1 MARPL
6 KVACLNLLFAC
17 MACAPVW
24 AQAQTLE
31 DLIRDALET
40 HPSTQSQRA
49 LVASAEAG
57 LESARWQFFPTPSV
71 SLENASASATDPLYQ
86 GDKQVATLR
95 LQQPLY
101 TGGRLSA
108 GADKAQANLDQSQ
121 ATQDDT
127 RQQLALRVV
136 QAYGDWL
143 GAHLKAQANEKSEQ
157 THTRLRDQV
166 QRRIDEGV
174 SAESDLVLALG
185 RLDAIR
191 ADVTAA
197 RTQRDMALARLG
209 QLLGRPVAHSALA
222 PAIAAPRR
230 VGPDVQVLLVQAQGL
245 SPAVRRAQALAQ
257 VQAATLAERRADLSP
272 DVYVRLERQYGNFNF
287 ANGAPE
293 TRLFLG
299 MSTHLGAGLST
310 LSNLAGANNQWEAAL
325 ADIQVQL
332 RAVGEQVLA
341 DHALAQ
347 SADARLAAV
356 QASLRS
362 AQGVADSYD
371 RQFLAGRKSWLDVMN
386 AARELAQTETLIAD
400 LLSTQVV
407 VSWRLDF
414 YTQGTDAATQIRP

>member
-6 KVACLNLLFAC
+6 QLGCLNLFFGCLAF
-17 MACAPVW
+17 APVW

-31 DLIRDALET
+31 YLIQAALAT
-40 HPSTQSQRA
+40 HPSTQSQLA
-49 LVASAEAG
+49 LVASAVAG
-57 LESARWQFFPTPSV
+57 LDSARWQFFPTPSV
-71 SLENASASATDPLYQ
+71 SLESASASATDPLYQ
-86 GDKQVATLR
+86 GDKQVAILR

-108 GADKAQANLDQSQ
+108 GAEKAQASLNQSK

-143 GAHLKAQANEKSEQ
+143 GAHLKTQANEKSEQ
-157 THTRLRDQV
+157 THNRLRDQV
-166 QRRIDEGV
+166 RRRIDEGV
-174 SAESDLVLALG
+174 SADSDLVLALG

-209 QLLGRPVAHSALA
+209 QLVGHPVAHNALA
-222 PAIAAPRR
+222 PAVAAPRA
-230 VGPDVQVLLVQAQGL
+230 VAPDVQALLVQAQDI
-245 SPAVRRAQALAQ
+245 SPSVRRAHAQAQ
-257 VQAATLAERRADLSP
+257 VQAAIMAERRADLSP
-272 DVYVRLERQYGNFNF
+272 DVYLRLERQHGNFSSS
-287 ANGAPE
+287 NGTPE
-293 TRLFLG
+293 SRLFLG
-299 MSTHLGAGLST
+299 MSTRLGAGLST
-310 LSNLAGANNQWEAAL
+310 LSNVAGANSQWEAAL
-325 ADIQVQL
+325 AEVQVQL

-356 QASLRS
+356 QASLSS
-362 AQGVADSYD
+362 AQEVADSYD

-407 VSWRLDF
+407 VSWRLHF
-414 YTQGTDAATQIRP
+414 YTRGTEAVTQSRP

>member
-1 MARPL
+1 MY
-6 KVACLNLLFAC
+6 K
-17 MACAPVW
+17 
-24 AQAQTLE
+24 
-31 DLIRDALET
+31 
-40 HPSTQSQRA
+40 
-49 LVASAEAG
+49 
-57 LESARWQFFPTPSV
+57 
-71 SLENASASATDPLYQ
+71 
-86 GDKQVATLR
+86 
-95 LQQPLY
+95 
-101 TGGRLSA
+101 
-108 GADKAQANLDQSQ
+108 
-121 ATQDDT
+121 
-127 RQQLALRVV
+127 RQ
-136 QAYGDWL
+136 
-143 GAHLKAQANEKSEQ
+143 
-157 THTRLRDQV
+157 
-166 QRRIDEGV
+166 V
-174 SAESDLVLALG
+174 SADSDLTLALG

-197 RTQRDMALARLG
+197 RTQRHMALARLG

-222 PAIAAPRR
+222 PALAAPRP
-230 VGPDVQVLLVQAQGL
+230 VAPDVQVLLAQAQEI
-245 SPAVRRAQALAQ
+245 SPAVRRAQAQAR
-257 VQAATLAERRADLSP
+257 VQAATLAERQADLSP
-272 DVYVRLERQYGNFNF
+272 DVYVRLERQYGNFNLL
-287 ANGAPE
+287 NRAPE
-293 TRLFLG
+293 SRLFLG
-299 MSTHLGAGLST
+299 LSTHLGAGLST
-310 LSNLAGANNQWEAAL
+310 LSNVAGANSQREAAL

>member
-1 MARPL
+1 MAWAPL
-6 KVACLNLLFAC
+6 
-17 MACAPVW
+17 W

-31 DLIRDALET
+31 SLIRDALGT

-71 SLENASASATDPLYQ
+71 SLENASAKATDPLYQ

-101 TGGRLSA
+101 TGGRLTA
-108 GADKAQANLDQSQ
+108 GAEKAQASLDQSK

-143 GAHLKAQANEKSEQ
+143 GAHLKTQANEKSEQ

-166 QRRIDEGV
+166 RRRVDEGA
-174 SAESDLVLALG
+174 SADNDLVLALG
-185 RLDAIR
+185 RLDGIR

-197 RTQRDMALARLG
+197 RTQREMALARLG

-222 PAIAAPRR
+222 PAVAAPRA
-230 VGPDVQVLLVQAQGL
+230 VAPDVQALLVQAQGI
-245 SPAVRRAQALAQ
+245 SPAVRRAQAQAQ

-272 DVYVRLERQYGNFNF
+272 EVYVRMERQYGNFNQS
-287 ANGAPE
+287 NRAPE
-293 TRLFLG
+293 SRLFLG
-299 MSTHLGAGLST
+299 MSMNLGAGLST
-310 LSNLAGANNQWEAAL
+310 LSNVAGANSQREAAL
-325 ADIQVQL
+325 AEVQVQL

-414 YTQGTDAATQIRP
+414 YTLGTDAVTQIRP

>member
-6 KVACLNLLFAC
+6 QLGCLNLFFGCLAF
-17 MACAPVW
+17 APVW
-24 AQAQTLE
+24 APAQTLE
-31 DLIRDALET
+31 YLIQAALAT
-40 HPSTQSQRA
+40 HPSTQSQLA
-49 LVASAEAG
+49 LVASAVAG
-57 LESARWQFFPTPSV
+57 LESARWQFFPTPS
-71 SLENASASATDPLYQ
+71 LLIENATASATDPLYQ

-108 GADKAQANLDQSQ
+108 GADKAQASLNQSK

-143 GAHLKAQANEKSEQ
+143 GAHLKTQANEKSEQ
-157 THTRLRDQV
+157 THIRLRDQV
-166 QRRIDEGV
+166 QRRINEGV
-174 SAESDLVLALG
+174 SADSDLVLALG

-209 QLLGRPVAHSALA
+209 QLLGRPVAQSELA
-222 PAIAAPRR
+222 PALAAPRD
-230 VGPDVQVLLVQAQGL
+230 VAQDVQALLVQAQDI
-245 SPAVRRAQALAQ
+245 SPSVRRAQAQAQ
-257 VQAATLAERRADLSP
+257 VQAAIMAERRADLSP
-272 DVYVRLERQYGNFNF
+272 DVYVRLERQHGNFNLSN
-287 ANGAPE
+287 ATPE
-293 TRLFLG
+293 SRLFLG
-299 MSTHLGAGLST
+299 MSTRLGAGLST
-310 LSNLAGANNQWEAAL
+310 QSNVAAANSQWEAAL
-325 ADIQVQL
+325 ADVQVQL
-332 RAVGEQVLA
+332 LAVGEQLLA

-347 SADARLAAV
+347 SANVRLLAV

-400 LLSTQVV
+400 LRSTQVV
-407 VSWRLDF
+407 VSWRLHF
-414 YTQGTDAATQIRP
+414 YTHGTEAVTQSRP

>member
-6 KVACLNLLFAC
+6 QLGCLNLFFGCLAF
-17 MACAPVW
+17 APVW
-24 AQAQTLE
+24 APAQTLE
-31 DLIRDALET
+31 YLIQAALAT
-40 HPSTQSQRA
+40 HPSTQSQLA
-49 LVASAEAG
+49 LVASAVAG
-57 LESARWQFFPTPSV
+57 LESARWQFFPTPSL
-71 SLENASASATDPLYQ
+71 SIENATASSTDPLYQ

-108 GADKAQANLDQSQ
+108 GADKAQASLYQSK

-143 GAHLKAQANEKSEQ
+143 GAHLKTQANEKSEQ
-157 THTRLRDQV
+157 THIRLRDQV

-174 SAESDLVLALG
+174 SADSDLVLALG

-209 QLLGRPVAHSALA
+209 QLLGRPVAQSELVPAL
-222 PAIAAPRR
+222 AAPRD
-230 VGPDVQVLLVQAQGL
+230 VAPDVQALLVQAQDI
-245 SPAVRRAQALAQ
+245 SPSVRRALAQ
-257 VQAATLAERRADLSP
+257 ARVQAAIMAERRADLSP
-272 DVYVRLERQYGNFNF
+272 DVYVRLERQHGNFNLS
-287 ANGAPE
+287 NGTPE
-293 TRLFLG
+293 NRLFLG
-299 MSTHLGAGLST
+299 MSTRLGAGLST
-310 LSNLAGANNQWEAAL
+310 QSNVAAANSQWEAAL
-325 ADIQVQL
+325 ADVQVQL
-332 RAVGEQVLA
+332 LAVGEQVLA

-347 SADARLAAV
+347 SANVRLLAV

-407 VSWRLDF
+407 VSWRLHF
-414 YTQGTDAATQIRP
+414 YTHGTEAVTQSRP

>member
-6 KVACLNLLFAC
+6 QVAYLNLLFCC

-31 DLIRDALET
+31 SLIRDALDT

-71 SLENASASATDPLYQ
+71 SIENASASATDPLYQ

-101 TGGRLSA
+101 TGGRLTA
-108 GADKAQANLDQSQ
+108 GAEKAQASLDQTRAS
-121 ATQDDT
+121 QDDT

-143 GAHLKAQANEKSEQ
+143 GAHLKVQANEKSEQ

-174 SAESDLVLALG
+174 SADSDLVLALG
-185 RLDAIR
+185 RLDGIR

-209 QLLGRPVAHSALA
+209 QLLGRPVAHNALA
-222 PAIAAPRR
+222 PALAAPRP
-230 VGPDVQVLLVQAQGL
+230 VAPDVQALLVQAQGL

-293 TRLFLG
+293 NRLFLG
-299 MSTHLGAGLST
+299 MSTHLGAGLSA
-310 LSNLAGANNQWEAAL
+310 LSNVAGANSQWEAAL
-325 ADIQVQL
+325 AEVQVQL

-347 SADARLAAV
+347 SADVRLAAV

-362 AQGVADSYD
+362 AQEVADSYD

-407 VSWRLDF
+407 ASWRLDF
-414 YTQGTDAATQIRP
+414 YTQGTNAATQIRP

>member
-6 KVACLNLLFAC
+6 QVAYRNLLFGC
-17 MACAPVW
+17 LACAPLW

-31 DLIRDALET
+31 SLIRDALDT
-40 HPSTQSQRA
+40 HPSTQSQRS
-49 LVASAEAG
+49 LVASAAAG
-57 LESARWQFFPTPSV
+57 LESARWQFFPTPS
-71 SLENASASATDPLYQ
+71 LLIENATASSTDPLYQ

-108 GADKAQANLDQSQ
+108 GADKAQASLYQSK

-143 GAHLKAQANEKSEQ
+143 GAYLKTQANEKSEQ
-157 THTRLRDQV
+157 THIRLRDQV

-174 SAESDLVLALG
+174 SADSDLVLALG

-209 QLLGRPVAHSALA
+209 QLLGRPVAQSELVPAL
-222 PAIAAPRR
+222 AAPRD
-230 VGPDVQVLLVQAQGL
+230 VAPDVQAVLVQAQDI
-245 SPAVRRAQALAQ
+245 SPSVRRAQAQAQ
-257 VQAATLAERRADLSP
+257 VQAAIMVERRADLSP
-272 DVYVRLERQYGNFNF
+272 DVYVRLERQHGNFNLS
-287 ANGAPE
+287 NGTPE
-293 TRLFLG
+293 NRLFLG
-299 MSTHLGAGLST
+299 MSTRLGAGLST
-310 LSNLAGANNQWEAAL
+310 QSNVAAANSQWEAAL
-325 ADIQVQL
+325 ADVQVQL
-332 RAVGEQVLA
+332 LAVGEQVLA

-347 SADARLAAV
+347 SANVRLLAV

-407 VSWRLDF
+407 VSWRLHF
-414 YTQGTDAATQIRP
+414 YTHGTEAVTHSRP